1 MSRENLTG
9 LKTQDAKLIFLVA
22 TLCSATIS
30 FLFGIFRFA
39 AEQRNEV
46 KFHTQ
51 DSGLTT
57 MLLNKSEY
65 FFKQAQKFIP
75 GGVNSPARAFK
86 SVGGVPVFFKK
97 AKGSIITD
105 EDGNEYIDYVGSWGP
120 MILGHAYPAVIKAV
134 QDASFNSTSF
144 GAPTRLEIDMAELVQ
159 TMIPNMD
166 RIRMVNSGTEACMS
180 AIRVA
185 RGYTGKDKIIKFEGN
200 YHGHGDSFLI
210 KAGSGA
216 LTLGKPSSPGVTKGT
231 AKDTLNAD
239 YNDLDSVE
247 KLLDKNKG
255 NVAAI
260 ILEPVAGNMGCVP
273 PQPGF
278 LEGLRELCDKH
289 ETVLIFDEVMTGFRL
304 SRGGAQERYN
314 VWADLVTFGKII
326 GGGLPVGAFGGK
338 QEIMDVVSP
347 VGPVYQAGTLS
358 GNPLAMS
365 AGLAQL
371 STLDKHPELYVELE
385 EKTEYLAK
393 RLRIVLKKH
402 KVDYHMNQVGS
413 MISVFFT
420 KEKVTSFKTA
430 NTTDQE
436 FFKRFFHEMLKR
448 GIYLPPSPFESWFLA
463 TSLTYEMLDKTIIAA
478 DESLAAVKS
487 GL

>member
-1 MSRENLTG
+1 
-9 LKTQDAKLIFLVA
+9 
-22 TLCSATIS
+22 
-30 FLFGIFRFA
+30 
-39 AEQRNEV
+39 
-46 KFHTQ
+46 
-51 DSGLTT
+51 
-57 MLLNKSEY
+57 MLLKSEY
-65 FFKQAQKFIP
+65 LYNRAQQFIP

-120 MILGHAYPAVIKAV
+120 MILGHAHPTVIKAV

-144 GAPTRLEIDMAELVQ
+144 GAPTEIEIKMAELVQ
-159 TMIPNMD
+159 TMVPNVEKV
-166 RIRMVNSGTEACMS
+166 RMVNSGTEACMS

-247 KLLDKNKG
+247 KLLKKNKD

-260 ILEPVAGNMGCVP
+260 IVEPVAGNMGCIP

-278 LEGLRELCDKH
+278 LEGLRKLCDEH

-304 SRGGAQERYN
+304 ARGGAQERFD

-338 QEIMDVVSP
+338 KEIMDVVAP

-365 AGLAQL
+365 AGYAQL
-371 STLDKHPELYVELE
+371 STLEKHPELYVDLE
-385 EKTEYLAK
+385 EKADYLTK
-393 RLRIVLKKH
+393 TLQEVLEDH
-402 KVDYHMNQVGS
+402 EIDYHMNQVGS
-413 MISVFFT
+413 MASVYFT
-420 KEKVTSFKTA
+420 NKTVTGFKSA
-430 NTTDQE
+430 NTTNQE
-436 FFKRFFHEMLKR
+436 FFKTFFHEMLKR
-448 GIYLPPSPFESWFLA
+448 GVYLPPSPFESWFLA
-463 TSLTYEMLDKTIIAA
+463 TTLTNEMLDITISAA
-478 DESLAAVKS
+478 DESLAVAKS
-487 GL
+487 KIG

>member
-1 MSRENLTG
+1 
-9 LKTQDAKLIFLVA
+9 
-22 TLCSATIS
+22 
-30 FLFGIFRFA
+30 
-39 AEQRNEV
+39 
-46 KFHTQ
+46 
-51 DSGLTT
+51 
-57 MLLNKSEY
+57 MLLKSEY
-65 FFKQAQKFIP
+65 LYNRAQQFIP

-120 MILGHAYPAVIKAV
+120 MILGHAHPTVIKAV

-144 GAPTRLEIDMAELVQ
+144 GAPTEIEIKMAELVQ
-159 TMIPNMD
+159 TMVPNVEKV
-166 RIRMVNSGTEACMS
+166 RMVNSGTEACMS

-185 RGYTGKDKIIKFEGN
+185 RGYTGKEKIIKFEGN

-247 KLLDKNKG
+247 KLLKKNKD

-260 ILEPVAGNMGCVP
+260 IVEPVAGNMGCIP

-278 LEGLRELCDKH
+278 LEGLRKLCDEH

-304 SRGGAQERYN
+304 SRGGAQERFD

-338 QEIMDVVSP
+338 KEIMDVVAP

-365 AGLAQL
+365 AGYAQL
-371 STLDKHPELYVELE
+371 STLEKHPELYVDLE
-385 EKTEYLAK
+385 EKAEYLTK
-393 RLRIVLKKH
+393 NLREVLKNH
-402 KVDYHMNQVGS
+402 EIDFYMNQIGS
-413 MISVFFT
+413 MTSVYFT
-420 KEKVTSFKTA
+420 DQKVTGFQTA
-430 NTTDQE
+430 NTTNQE
-436 FFKRFFHEMLKR
+436 LFKIFFHEMLKR
-448 GIYLPPSPFESWFLA
+448 GVYLPPSPFESWFLA
-463 TSLTYEMLDKTIIAA
+463 TTLTNEMLDKTVAAA
-478 DESLAAVKS
+478 DESLAVAKS
-487 GL
+487 KLG